1 MPLTRSGTDVREFL
15 LPSIFEAST
24 ISQVREIPRPV
35 DKAHSIVGSTGV
47 GLVYKF
53 DSSSSA
59 ADDGYEILRPDDTTW
74 SGRWLLIPL
83 GAASGGDGIYNVK
96 SFGATG
102 DGVTDDQ
109 ASIQSAIDEATT
121 KEGGIVFFPS
131 GDYLIKA
138 TLVLTPGV
146 RLMGVSGQD
155 NTTASG
161 IGSTISSQTV
171 ATPSVSFT
179 GDGTTN
185 NSSSVEVASLRI
197 IDTGGTPTTAI
208 TFTSARN
215 CYVNGC
221 YFQGF
226 SEAAVSLVSGEGN
239 IVDRVMVGS
248 SDAIGIKFSG
258 LSKQSQLS
266 NSKIEGC
273 ASASGAVEI
282 IGTADGIRVLGNQ
295 ITNNFGKGIYVSTP
309 LSTSEH
315 IVIENNLFDG
325 NDATDTG
332 DQDVYFITATSHTN
346 ASIVGNQFTSVGTS
360 TALKLE
366 SVSDSAI
373 DNNSFAVAN
382 ASITLDAS
390 SDNNLLLGNKI
401 SGTTSDLGSGNRW
414 DLGYDRDEVND
425 RTLSRELSNALV
437 FDSGDASNKVSCG
450 NNNLFHFNDGTNDTP
465 FSLVVVAKTSDHSV
479 NQGLCGVYG
488 ELNTAKEY
496 WFSITSS
503 KLQFG
508 LQRDANVCSRN
519 SDSVI
524 TGRDGKN
531 TCYGASFTAASAA
544 ASAMN
549 DVALYANGVVVAST
563 ATNNGSYAGM
573 QNTAQAFEV
582 GTAGANWFNGEI
594 YRVLVFNRALTE
606 VEHAHIAKNPTDVT
620 DQWGNDTELVLNGSA
635 LDNASWTKSN
645 VTIVA
650 DTAETTDPEGTNLS
664 DKILASAGTSTHLV
678 YSTSFTTVANRN
690 YAFQVDLK
698 QGLTDGATHA
708 VIGESAAPGHT
719 WAVFK
724 FATNTVSDSGGDV
737 VSTNVSSLGSGWY
750 RVTLILNSSTSTS
763 ISMRLNPFNADTT
776 NTASPV
782 WTAAGTE
789 NIYSYRAS
797 VKAAGAVLDLNPD
810 NIESDGDWIDAS
822 SNELNGTAT
831 GATPL
836 MVQPQAS
843 GTFTPVIHF
852 SSINLGVIQNDQE
865 GRWRKVSEK
874 LVHISINVSLSALG
888 PGSGDVSITGL
899 PFTSVS
905 TGSTRQAV
913 PVVPS
918 GMTGLTGVIAAL
930 VPDNATTITIYQTTA
945 TGVSAL
951 TQAFCGNSSTFEMN
965 FTYEIA

>member
-215 CYVNGC
+215 CYVNDC

-309 LSTSEH
+309 ASTTEH
-315 IVIENNLFDG
+315 IAIENNLFDG

-332 DQDVYFITATSHTN
+332 DQDVYFIAATSHTN

-401 SGTTSDLGSGNRW
+401 SGTTSDLGSGNWW
-414 DLGYDRDEVND
+414 DLGYDRGEVND
-425 RTLSRELSNALV
+425 RQLSKAPSNGLYFSGNQVDVASTVATTLGSAGDGTQDLPLSGAAVMRANDYTSAFVMGRQGSSSLECWWLE
-437 FDSGDASNKVSCG
+437 FDASDK
-450 NNNLFHFNDGTNDTP
+450 LFLTLFDESASASITLTQNVASVVDGEVVHVAFTYDGT
-465 FSLVVVAKTSDHSV
+465 
-479 NQGLCGVYG
+479 GG
-488 ELNTAKEY
+488 
-496 WFSITSS
+496 
-503 KLQFG
+503 
-508 LQRDANVCSRN
+508 
-519 SDSVI
+519 
-524 TGRDGKN
+524 
-531 TCYGASFTAASAA
+531 ASAA
-544 ASAMN
+544 NGAT
-549 DVALYANGVVVAST
+549 LYINGVAVA
-563 ATNNGSYAGM
+563 A
-573 QNTAQAFEV
+573 
-582 GTAGANWFNGEI
+582 TAGATGTYEFSEALSQATTLGLSPKSGRTLDGDI
-594 YRVLVFNRALTE
+594 ASAVLFNRELTAAE
-606 VEHAHIAKNPTDVT
+606 VLRLSINGNVPEVA
-620 DQWGNDTELVLNGSA
+620 DQWGGAADLTSGTLVIGNRYRLTNWITADDFTNVGAAS
-635 LDNASWTKSN
+635 NADGVEFIAT
-645 VTIVA
+645 
-650 DTAETTDPEGTNLS
+650 ETTP
-664 DKILASAGTSTHLV
+664 
-678 YSTSFTTVANRN
+678 TT
-690 YAFQVDLK
+690 
-698 QGLTDGATHA
+698 
-708 VIGESAAPGHT
+708 
-719 WAVFK
+719 W
-724 FATNTVSDSGGDV
+724 
-737 VSTNVSSLGSGWY
+737 
-750 RVTLILNSSTSTS
+750 LNSSVVT
-763 ISMRLNPFNADTT
+763 I
-776 NTASPV
+776 
-782 WTAAGTE
+782 
-789 NIYSYRAS
+789 I
-797 VKAAGAVLDLNPD
+797 GAVLSLNPD

-836 MVQPQAS
+836 MVKPQTS
-843 GTFTPVIHF
+843 GTFTPGVAF
-852 SSINLGVIQNDQE
+852 NGGTTGVTYTSQEGQWRKLDEKTLLVYGSFVLSSKGAYTTETATLTGFPEVSKNLGRDAAVFSVKAGTMN
-865 GRWRKVSEK
+865 G
-874 LVHISINVSLSALG
+874 LGSA
-888 PGSGDVSITGL
+888 
-899 PFTSVS
+899 
-905 TGSTRQAV
+905 
-913 PVVPS
+913 
-918 GMTGLTGVIAAL
+918 VIAEM
-930 VPDNATTITIYQTTA
+930 DNNSAIATFFETAAGGATTLDA
-945 TGVSAL
+945 ANFS
-951 TQAFCGNSSTFEMN
+951 NSSDISFN

>member
-226 SEAAVSLVSGEGN
+226 SEASVNLFSGEGN

-309 LSTSEH
+309 LSTTEH
-315 IVIENNLFDG
+315 IAIENNLFDG

-332 DQDVYFITATSHTN
+332 DQDVYFIAATSHTN

-390 SDNNLLLGNKI
+390 SDNNILIGNKI
-401 SGTTSDLGSGNRW
+401 SGTTSDLGSGNQW
-414 DLGYDRDEVND
+414 DLGYDKSQIND
-425 RTLSRELSNALV
+425 RALSKAPSNGLY
-437 FDSGDASNKVSCG
+437 F
-450 NNNLFHFNDGTNDTP
+450 DGTNDKV
-465 FSLVVVAKTSDHSV
+465 SL
-479 NQGLCGVYG
+479 G
-488 ELNTAKEY
+488 
-496 WFSITSS
+496 SS
-503 KLQFG
+503 ALLSPGDGTDDSPLLFA
-508 LQRDANVCSRN
+508 ANVQPDDVTNFPIYAKNAHGGSN
-519 SDSVI
+519 SEFYFIFDAADKLALHLHDESAAVWVTRI
-524 TGRDGKN
+524 QN
-531 TCYGASFTAASAA
+531 AASVVDGQSVHVAA
-544 ASAMN
+544 AYDGRGGAN
-549 DVALYANGVVVAST
+549 AADGITLYINGVVVAST
-563 ATNNGSYAGM
+563 ATNDGAYDSMEDTSANA
-573 QNTAQAFEV
+573 EV
-582 GTAGANWFNGEI
+582 GTNEAGGTFAEGVI
-594 YRVLVFNRALTE
+594 RSLLVFNRE
-606 VEHAHIAKNPTDVT
+606 PTAAEILRLSINNVPEIV
-620 DQWGNDTELVLNGSA
+620 DQWGNANGGTYTSDFTSNSFDGFAFDSSNSPTADATATVGGDTDNVKFIAGSGTGTA
-635 LDNASWTKSN
+635 RMWKTVSATGGKRYRISFDYYMPSGQDYVDGFKTGINVNLTSGNYTDSATLATNAWTPF
-645 VTIVA
+645 
-650 DTAETTDPEGTNLS
+650 TTDLPSPLDPANFAFFI
-664 DKILASAGTSTHLV
+664 ILKDGTSTTINGLAV
-678 YSTSFTTVANRN
+678 GEYIAVRN
-690 YAFQVDLK
+690 IK
-698 QGLTDGATHA
+698 
-708 VIGESAAPGHT
+708 
-719 WAVFK
+719 
-724 FATNTVSDSGGDV
+724 
-737 VSTNVSSLGSGWY
+737 
-750 RVTLILNSSTSTS
+750 VTEI
-763 ISMRLNPFNADTT
+763 
-776 NTASPV
+776 
-782 WTAAGTE
+782 
-789 NIYSYRAS
+789 
-797 VKAAGAVLDLNPD
+797 GAVLSLNPD
-810 NIESDGDWIDAS
+810 NIESDGDWIEAS
-822 SNELNGTAT
+822 TNELNGTNT

-836 MVQPQAS
+836 MVQPQTS
-843 GTFTPVIHF
+843 GTFTPVLQF
-852 SSINLGVIQNDQE
+852 DGVSGSTYAASGQS
-865 GRWRKVSEK
+865 GYWRMIDEK
-874 LVHISINVSLSALG
+874 TVSLEIYIQITAVGIETG
-888 PGSGDVSITGL
+888 PATIGGL
-899 PFTSVS
+899 PFLSRVASDYTA
-905 TGSTRQAV
+905 QA
-913 PVVPS
+913 S
-918 GMTGLTGVIAAL
+918 IGGAGLLSLTGAL
-930 VPDNATTITIYQTTA
+930 HGLIRAYNTTIILSQTSATGDVGITHANFTA
-945 TGVSAL
+945 TSYLQISAVY
-951 TQAFCGNSSTFEMN
+951 A
-965 FTYEIA
+965 IA

>member
-309 LSTSEH
+309 LSTTEH
-315 IVIENNLFDG
+315 IAIENNLFDG

-332 DQDVYFITATSHTN
+332 DQDVYFIAATSHTN

-401 SGTTSDLGSGNRW
+401 SGTTSDLGSGNWW

-425 RTLSRELSNALV
+425 RQLSKAPSNGLYFSGNQADKVATPSTTLGSAGDGTQDLPLSGAAVMRANDYTSAFVMGRQGSSSLECWWLE
-437 FDSGDASNKVSCG
+437 FDASDK
-450 NNNLFHFNDGTNDTP
+450 LFLTLFD
-465 FSLVVVAKTSDHSV
+465 
-479 NQGLCGVYG
+479 
-488 ELNTAKEY
+488 E
-496 WFSITSS
+496 
-503 KLQFG
+503 
-508 LQRDANVCSRN
+508 
-519 SDSVI
+519 
-524 TGRDGKN
+524 
-531 TCYGASFTAASAA
+531 SAA
-544 ASAMN
+544 ASITLTQ
-549 DVALYANGVVVAST
+549 DVASVVDGEAVHVAFTYDGTGGASAANGATLYINGVAV
-563 ATNNGSYAGM
+563 AA
-573 QNTAQAFEV
+573 
-582 GTAGANWFNGEI
+582 TAGATGTYLFSEALSQATTLGLSPKSGRTLDGDI
-594 YRVLVFNRALTE
+594 TSAALFNRELTAAE
-606 VEHAHIAKNPTDVT
+606 ILRLSINGNVPEIA

-650 DTAETTDPEGTNLS
+650 DTAETTDPDGTNLS
-664 DKILASAGTSTHLV
+664 DKILASAGTSAHLV
-678 YSTSFTTVANRN
+678 SSSSFTIVANRN
-690 YAFQVDLK
+690 YAFEVDLK
-698 QGLTDGATHA
+698 QGVTNGATHA
-708 VIGESAAPGHT
+708 VIGESYGTGHT

-724 FATNTVSDSGGDV
+724 FSTNTVSDSGGEV
-737 VSTNVSSLGSGWY
+737 VSTNVSSLGDGWY

-763 ISMRLNPFNADTT
+763 MALRINPFDSDTT
-776 NTASPV
+776 NTAGPS

-797 VKAAGAVLDLNPD
+797 FKAAGAVLSLNPD

-843 GTFTPVIHF
+843 GTFTPTIDF
-852 SSINLGVIQNDQE
+852 SVATGSIAYTSQVGV
-865 GRWRKVSEK
+865 WRKISEK
-874 LVHISINVSLSALG
+874 VIKFTVALEINTISG
-888 PGSGDVSITGL
+888 HSGNLDVLGL
-899 PFTSVS
+899 PQTSEATAHQPVS
-905 TGSTRQAV
+905 ANLFGEVTPTSGVEAQVISNSTKMQFYD
-913 PVVPS
+913 PS
-918 GMTGLTGVIAAL
+918 TDATRIAAG
-930 VPDNATTITIYQTTA
+930 DIQAGTILRIS
-945 TGVSAL
+945 GV
-951 TQAFCGNSSTFEMN
+951 
-965 FTYEIA
+965 YEIA